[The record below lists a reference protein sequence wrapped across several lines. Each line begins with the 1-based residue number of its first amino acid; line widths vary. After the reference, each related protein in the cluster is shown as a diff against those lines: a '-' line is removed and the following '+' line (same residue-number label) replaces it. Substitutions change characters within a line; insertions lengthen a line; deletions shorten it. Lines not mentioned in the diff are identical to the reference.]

1 MPMAYEF
8 TSLVY
13 SANIGEIL
21 SNFGKAIQK
30 WGEPFLML
38 LGLALIAY
46 EGYKLVRYF
55 FGNGQAAQQYSL
67 VKIICGLLVG
77 GMFAFTG
84 AWKTWE
90 GLAKD
95 TKDTINDAAKGGA
108 SIVIDPSIS
117 IVE

>member
-8 TSLVY
+8 TTLVY

-21 SNFGKAIQK
+21 RNFGKAIQN

-38 LGLALIAY
+38 LGLALVAY

-67 VKIICGLLVG
+67 VKIIAGLLVG
-77 GMFAFTG
+77 GMFAFAG

-90 GLAKD
+90 NIAKQG
-95 TKDTINDAAKGGA
+95 KDTIKDAANGSS